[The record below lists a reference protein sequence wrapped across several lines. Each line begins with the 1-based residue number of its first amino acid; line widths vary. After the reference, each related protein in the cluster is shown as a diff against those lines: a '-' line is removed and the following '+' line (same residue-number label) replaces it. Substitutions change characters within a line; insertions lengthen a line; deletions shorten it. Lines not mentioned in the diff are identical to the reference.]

1 MLLFQ
6 QTVLYNEYII
16 QHSNRSC
23 WKTSKKAGDNLMTNE
38 KLDRRKKY
46 TRMVLKESLM
56 TLLQEKQ
63 IFSITV
69 KEICELSDINRST
82 FYAHYDNPFDLL
94 EQIEQEL
101 IDDLNSFLSSYNFSK
116 EDEALNMT
124 EKLIEYFAT
133 KQKECQILLSKNSH
147 SSFEQNIRDIAKQY
161 IMQNR
166 KQIGIDYETSQY
178 VSAFIIKG
186 SIEVMKVWLHNN
198 MDTSPKEIA
207 KLIIHLSNG
216 NARA

>member
-16 QHSNRSC
+16 QHYCIRC
-23 WKTSKKAGDNLMTNE
+23 WKTRGKVGDNFVTNE
-38 KLDRRKKY
+38 KLDRRKRY

-56 TLLQEKQ
+56 TLLQKKQ

-69 KEICELSDINRST
+69 KEICELADINRST

-116 EDEALNMT
+116 EDEALKMT

-133 KQKECQILLSKNSH
+133 KQKECQILLSENSH
-147 SSFEQNIRDIAKQY
+147 SSFEQNIRDIAKQS
-161 IMQNR
+161 IMHNQE
-166 KQIGIDYETSQY
+166 QIGIDYETSQY
-178 VSAFIIKG
+178 ISAFIIKG
-186 SIEVMKVWLHNN
+186 SIEVMKVWLQND
-198 MDTSPKEIA
+198 MDKSPKEIA
-207 KLIIHLSNG
+207 KLIIHLSNS
-216 NARA
+216 NKRV